1 MVMPFKRKVFPSTSL
16 CEWRGFG
23 YTTIIYRYHICHI
36 SFLLTE
42 LVSYMYPI
50 YVHYMYILDVL
61 SFPFG
66 SRH

>member
-1 MVMPFKRKVFPSTSL
+1 MMRLDSNLF
-16 CEWRGFG
+16 W
-23 YTTIIYRYHICHI
+23 I
-36 SFLLTE
+36 LLTE

-66 SRH
+66 SSTDLTEIAKSGLKVSEE